1 MDAQAIRSCGADG
14 WVVVGPQVSFAGW
27 GWWGV
32 GHCGGWWVVVVVVVV
47 VVLRGARNAFH
58 DGIGDEPH

>member
-1 MDAQAIRSCGADG
+1 MRRQSGRVVPMDGSLLGRRYRLRGGAGGVSAI
-14 WVVVGPQVSFAGW
+14 VVG
-27 GWWGV
+27 
-32 GHCGGWWVVVVVVVV
+32 GGWWWVVVVV